1 MPASNDAQD
10 LIPAAG
16 EERILNALPD
26 AVDLRDRM
34 YEPALLQLKLT
45 LDPPELTDADILN
58 QFSEGACTG
67 FALAAVINVQNK
79 RRRAAS
85 SADPQWQVSARMLYE
100 MARIHDEW
108 PGEEYDG
115 SSIRGAVKGFFHNGV
130 CSVDTAPYVPNDNDW
145 TLTVDQSKEARAVG
159 LGAYYRLRPE
169 ILDYHSA
176 LNEVGSIIVSA
187 QTHSGWSNP
196 KQGKIA
202 KSMVHQ
208 GGHAFAI
215 VGYDSEGFLIQNSW
229 GPTWGGF
236 DGREGIAH
244 WSYADW
250 AENVIDAWVLRL
262 SVPTPAAFHLTNSAQ
277 GKAMTASGEAAK
289 RATPRRQ
296 DILGHFIHI
305 DDGKLVEEG
314 RYGTNLATIGE
325 TARLIRER
333 GDAETPKYRHL
344 MIYAHGGLNDNATSA
359 RRIAAMRDVYK
370 RNGIYPVHI
379 MWETGF
385 TEELTDVLADTFS
398 RSQDRVGA
406 GRDMLDWA
414 IERFSGGIGKRLWRQ
429 MKVDAKRPFEG
440 GRNGGTAIKM
450 LLDENAKAKNPMSVH
465 LVGHSAG
472 SILAGELLGAMPAM
486 GHGTGAVHSCNLL
499 APACTIDFYDAAY
512 RPALGAGG
520 VVQKLVQYSLIDSR
534 ELDDTVGPYGK
545 SLLYF
550 VSRAFEEERKTPLL
564 GMEKYAGDMDRPGNH
579 EIFYAGRD
587 RKQTDSPSHGG
598 FDNDRSTM
606 NDVLATILGKK
617 PSRADGFQDHELTGY

>member
-1 MPASNDAQD
+1 MPTAKESQD

-26 AVDLRDRM
+26 VVDLRDRM
-34 YEPALLQLKLT
+34 YNPALLQLRLT
-45 LDPPELTDADILN
+45 LDPPDLSDADILN
-58 QFSEGACTG
+58 QFNEGACTG

-79 RRRAAS
+79 RRRAVS
-85 SADPQWQVSARMLYE
+85 GADPQWHVSARMLYE

-130 CSVDTAPYVPNDNDW
+130 CSVTAAPYMPNDTNW

-169 ILDYHSA
+169 ILDYHAA
-176 LNEVGSIIVSA
+176 LNEVGSILVSA

-202 KSMVHQ
+202 KSTVHQ

-215 VGYDSEGFLIQNSW
+215 VGYDADGFLIQNSW
-229 GPTWGGF
+229 GPEWGGF
-236 DGREGIAH
+236 GGQGGIAH

-250 AENVIDAWVLRL
+250 AENIIDAWVLRL
-262 SVPTPAAFHLTNSAQ
+262 SVPTPAAFHLTHSAQ
-277 GKAMTASGEAAK
+277 GKALTASGEVAK
-289 RATPRRQ
+289 RAAPRRQ

-305 DDGKLVEEG
+305 DDGELVEDG

-325 TARLIRER
+325 TAQLIRKR
-333 GDAETPKYRHL
+333 GDPDEPKYRHL
-344 MIYAHGGLNDNATSA
+344 MIYAHGGLNNNTSSA

-385 TEELTDVLADTFS
+385 TEELTDVLADTFN
-398 RSQDRVGA
+398 RSEDRVGA
-406 GRDMLDWA
+406 GQDMLDWA
-414 IERFSGGIGKRLWRQ
+414 IERFSSGIGKRLWRQ

-440 GRNGGTAIKM
+440 GRNGGAAIKL

-472 SILAGELLGAMPAM
+472 SILVGELLRAMPGM
-486 GHGTGAVHSCNLL
+486 GQDTGAVQSCSLL
-499 APACTIDFYDAAY
+499 APACTIDFYNTAY
-512 RPALGAGG
+512 RPALGAEGMA
-520 VVQKLVQYSLIDSR
+520 QKLVQYNLIDSR

-550 VSRAFEEERKTPLL
+550 VSRAFEENRKTPLL
-564 GMEKYAGDMDRPGNH
+564 GMEKHSVEMELPDNH
-579 EIFYAGRD
+579 AIYYAGRD

-606 NDVLATILGKK
+606 NDVLATILGEK
-617 PSRADGFQDHELTGY
+617 PSRADGFQDHELEGY